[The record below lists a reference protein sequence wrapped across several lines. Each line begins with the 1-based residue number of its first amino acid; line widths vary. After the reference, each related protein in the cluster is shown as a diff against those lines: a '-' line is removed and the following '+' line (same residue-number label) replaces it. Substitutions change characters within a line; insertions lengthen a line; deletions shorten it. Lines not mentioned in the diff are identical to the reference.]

1 MSYYQFDL
9 TPRQE
14 KILEMMLNGKT
25 NAQIGKELGYAPQ
38 SIRNQVS
45 GKDQDRPLSLY
56 RIMGVR
62 DRTQA
67 VVTYLGWRSLR
78 QRGLA

>member
-14 KILEMMLNGKT
+14 QILEMMLNGKT
-25 NAQIGKELGYAPQ
+25 NTQIGKQLGYAPQ
-38 SIRNQVS
+38 SIRNQLS
-45 GKDQDRPLSLY
+45 SNDLSSLY
-56 RIMGVR
+56 SVMGVQS
-62 DRTQA
+62 RTQA